1 MANQVMKYWD
11 GLPNWSKGIIA
22 VGGLAAVYFGVRG
35 FINKLKKDAAMGDV
49 IKTQQNQEQE
59 LQDNIDNNIVPT
71 FPMSQFTQW
80 ADELQNQF
88 DGCDSQ
94 LHLPNID
101 PNMFEPVIGNW
112 SGSGQKLASIILEF
126 KNDSDFLALSTAW
139 GPARVYDQCGWSPF
153 GDGNFTGNLSQ
164 SVTDELD
171 NQEIRAL
178 NNYLASKNIK
188 YRF

>member
-11 GLPNWSKGIIA
+11 GLPSWSKGIIA
-22 VGGLAAVYFGVRG
+22 VGGLAAIYFGVRG
-35 FINKLKKDAAMGDV
+35 FLNKIKKDAAMGDV

-59 LQDNIDNNIVPT
+59 LQDNIDNGVTPT
-71 FPMSQFTQW
+71 YPMSQFTQW

-88 DGCDSQ
+88 DGCDFSPR
-94 LHLPNID
+94 LPFD
-101 PNMFEPVIGNW
+101 PNQFEPVIGNW
-112 SGSGQKLASIILEF
+112 SGSGQKLATIVLEF

-139 GPARVYDQCGWSPF
+139 GPARTYDQCLWGT
-153 GDGNFTGNLSQ
+153 GDFTGNLAQ
-164 SVTDELD
+164 SVTDELAQ
-171 NQEIRAL
+171 NEINAL